1 MVSWEQ
7 KREIEEF
14 LSKEAHLLD
23 EQRFDEWLDLLTED
37 VEYLIPLREHV
48 QGDVEP
54 AGHPVVKDDKLM
66 LTMRVKKHATGMSHV
81 EIPKSMTAHLITNV
95 LVEDGEGADE
105 FLVRST
111 FLVRQ
116 ARKLR
121 DEAWWAGRRLDLLRR
136 VEGEW
141 RIARREV
148 ILDATILPRGISI
161 FF

>member
-7 KREIEEF
+7 KREVEE
-14 LSKEAHLLD
+14 LLYKEAHLLD
-23 EQRFDEWLDLLTED
+23 EQRFEEWLELFTDD

-66 LTMRVKKHATGMSHV
+66 MTMRVKKHATGMSHV
-81 EIPKSMTAHLITNV
+81 EIPKSMTAHLITNI
-95 LVEDGEGADE
+95 LVEDGETDGE
-105 FLVRST
+105 LLVRST

-121 DEAWWAGRRLDLLRR
+121 DEAWWAGRRRDVLRR
-136 VEGEW
+136 ANGSW

-148 ILDATILPRGISI
+148 LLDATVLPRGISI

>member
-1 MVSWEQ
+1 MVSWAQ
-7 KREIEEF
+7 KQEIQEL

-23 EQRFDEWLDLLTED
+23 EQRFDEWLELFTED

-95 LVEDGEGADE
+95 LVEDGQTADE
-105 FLVRST
+105 LLVRST

-121 DEAWWAGRRLDLLRR
+121 DEAWWAGRRHDVLRR
-136 VEGEW
+136 VDGGW
-141 RIARREV
+141 RIARREI
-148 ILDATILPRGISI
+148 ILDATVLPRGISI

>member
-1 MVSWEQ
+1 MVTWED
-7 KREIEEF
+7 KREVEEL
-14 LSKEAHLLD
+14 LSLEAHLLD

-37 VEYLIPLREHV
+37 IEYLIPLRENV

-54 AGHPVVKDDKLM
+54 AGHPVMKDDKLM
-66 LTMRVKKHATGMSHV
+66 LTMRVRKNDTGFSHV
-81 EIPKSMTAHLITNV
+81 EIPRSMTAHLITNI
-95 LVEDGEGADE
+95 LVEDGQSPDE
-105 FLVRST
+105 LAVRST

-121 DEAWWAGRRLDLLRR
+121 DEAWWAGRRHDILRR
-136 VEGEW
+136 VDGGW

-148 ILDATILPRGISI
+148 ILDSTVLPRGISI